1 MCVIELHFPPRS
13 MTFTIF
19 NDESVGK
26 NSKSQPEIVNM
37 EVKDTT
43 ATEKGLVN
51 LSQNSSPSKAT
62 VASQSK
68 ATIDK
73 NSEVTLKE

>member
-1 MCVIELHFPPRS
+1 
-13 MTFTIF
+13 
-19 NDESVGK
+19 
-26 NSKSQPEIVNM
+26 M